1 ETMQIKR
8 KFHFSGELIKSTNF
22 ALDEQGVISNDFFG
36 KKYIEFIEQNTSD
49 DEWLK
54 EKIRNGYD
62 LMSGQGLE
70 GELNAFLFGE
80 ASPVQA
86 TIRKSD
92 SLLFDYTKEVE
103 NAKLEFNK
111 ILSELDGIE
120 EIKKVEIPA
129 DKKGKFEIGGVRYVT
144 TSNDDYDIRPFGK
157 KPGYT
162 LAIIGILPTQAIAID
177 EIKVNI
183 ATTNTGYDLLP
194 EDEYARKINWP
205 KLGEDGYTVKF
216 DINLSLPN
224 EKDQV
229 LNEVSG
235 ELSYMASDEIKE
247 IDFGFNS
254 LEKGEKGKL
263 YSATVLEVEE
273 DKEISI
279 KFNLNKNQV
288 KSIKLLDKFNNEIK
302 TTLAY
307 SWSGN
312 KTTYI
317 FSSKNTSIPDDA
329 KVIAEIFTNV
339 KRYEIPFKL
348 LNMSLL
354 GNPL

>member
-1 ETMQIKR
+1 M
-8 KFHFSGELIKSTNF
+8 
-22 ALDEQGVISNDFFG
+22 
-36 KKYIEFIEQNTSD
+36 
-49 DEWLK
+49 
-54 EKIRNGYD
+54 
-62 LMSGQGLE
+62 
-70 GELNAFLFGE
+70 
-80 ASPVQA
+80 
-86 TIRKSD
+86 
-92 SLLFDYTKEVE
+92 
-103 NAKLEFNK
+103 
-111 ILSELDGIE
+111 
-120 EIKKVEIPA
+120 
-129 DKKGKFEIGGVRYVT
+129 
-144 TSNDDYDIRPFGK
+144 
-157 KPGYT
+157 
-162 LAIIGILPTQAIAID
+162 
-177 EIKVNI
+177 
-183 ATTNTGYDLLP
+183 
-194 EDEYARKINWP
+194 
-205 KLGEDGYTVKF
+205 GEDGYTVKF